1 MVIFEYEG
9 SRYHFISLH
18 QERIKVPTRKHM
30 PLSVTWDQV
39 AAFRL
44 ARHHLLKR
52 APTKSLVSVVGD
64 MTGAQAQLLSAAQ
77 ISLWARVRGLQIAHI
92 EKVMSKQK
100 LVKAA
105 CMRRTLFLVP
115 SEHLAVFVRG
125 TARRAEKEIRW
136 ARGKGVPER
145 VIEAAIEA
153 ALSVLDEP
161 LTRP

>member
-1 MVIFEYEG
+1 MPRRT
-9 SRYHFISLH
+9 S
-18 QERIKVPTRKHM
+18 T
-30 PLSVTWDQV
+30 PLSVTWNQV

-44 ARHHLLKR
+44 ARHHLSKR

-92 EKVMSKQK
+92 EKAFNERK

-115 SEHLAVFVRG
+115 SEHLAVFVREIG
-125 TARRAEKEIRW
+125 RASWRE
-136 ARGKGVPER
+136 
-145 VIEAAIEA
+145 
-153 ALSVLDEP
+153 
-161 LTRP
+161 